1 MVPIVNLDTVGL
13 GFLLPSLTLSR
24 RSFLGF
30 ACLGSLFIHDSGDN
44 LFLPSLIPS
53 FLLDFL
59 FDLFIL
65 SFSFGTDASR
75 QYGEVRS
82 WRSNWMGRRAV
93 ANVKRRTSIR
103 STLSMPAPI
112 LCLAHELGV
121 WGIQAKSLRVLAAR
135 AH

>member
-65 SFSFGTDASR
+65 SFSFGTDTSR
-75 QYGEVRS
+75 HVE
-82 WRSNWMGRRAV
+82 
-93 ANVKRRTSIR
+93 KF
-103 STLSMPAPI
+103 
-112 LCLAHELGV
+112 
-121 WGIQAKSLRVLAAR
+121 AAR
-135 AH
+135 GRTGWVREPLPK